1 MDVSF
6 LKPKFSFDKTIRIVI
21 TGGGSGGHTFPLIAV
36 YRELK
41 KMAETQKVS
50 LEIVPLIFQMSL

>member
-41 KMAETQKVS
+41 KMAEIQKVS
-50 LEIVPLIFQMSL
+50 

>member
-36 YRELK
+36 YRELIGNLRRLLKHK
-41 KMAETQKVS
+41 KF
-50 LEIVPLIFQMSL
+50 L